1 MGNILA
7 VIVHAANIHDT
18 VSGVGVA
25 KAAHGKYPSIKGF
38 CGDMGYKGTFVTE
51 ISKIPGVHVDISETI
66 KPHEWEK
73 LRWRWVVERTFGW
86 LNHSRRLSK
95 DYEITTDSA
104 VAMVIISHCHT
115 LLKRL

>member
-1 MGNILA
+1 M
-7 VIVHAANIHDT
+7 
-18 VSGVGVA
+18 S
-25 KAAHGKYPSIKGF
+25 
-38 CGDMGYKGTFVTE
+38 YKGTLVTE
-51 ISKIPGVHVDISETI
+51 ISKIPGVHADISEKI
-66 KPHEWEK
+66 KPRTWEK
-73 LRWRWVVERTFGW
+73 LRRRWVAERTFGR